1 MLKNKIRNEKEIS
14 VRAIILASILIPV
27 VNYWLI
33 EMEVIRYS
41 AHPVTISLFF
51 NVIFCIL
58 VLMVVNVLIKK
69 ILPKHSLSQGE
80 LLTIYVMLSI
90 ASGVAGHDMIEIL
103 VPMLGHAFWFAT
115 PENEWA
121 TLFQSYLPDWLTVS
135 DKNILTGFYRGDQNL
150 YTLEQIQ
157 GWLTPVFW
165 WTGFIFVLVF
175 VMLCINILLRKQWTE
190 REKLSYPIIQLP
202 LEMTREGTGF
212 FKNKMLWI
220 GFGVAAM
227 LHTLQQ
233 LHLIY
238 PSMPRIETSKN
249 YGYLFTESPWN
260 AMGGLPISFYPF
272 VIGIGF
278 FIPLDLSFS
287 CWFFFWYWKFLRII
301 GAVIGV
307 RSLPG
312 FPYMNEQ
319 ASGGYVAL
327 AVIALW
333 GSRRHLAQVAKK
345 AFGFKTDL
353 DDSEEPTSYRFA
365 TFGLIIGMTL
375 IVLFCWRGGMSV
387 WIAILFFVFY
397 FFAISLAVTRMRAE
411 LGTPVHDLHYSGPD
425 QILVSSFGTRRLSKP
440 TLTMF
445 SLFWFITRAYRSHP
459 MPHQLEGF
467 KLAERTNIRVK
478 RLAWAMVIACLLG
491 ALSAFWAHL
500 DIAYRI
506 GMEIKAPSPSLTAFG
521 REPYDRLS
529 GWLSY
534 PTLTQKPE
542 TVSMGIGF
550 IMTFLLMAMRM
561 RFFWFPLHPAG
572 FAITTSWGMNKV
584 WSCLFISWL
593 AKSAI
598 LKFGGIKV
606 HRAAVPFFL
615 GLILGEF
622 TFGSI
627 WNIVGIVFEI
637 PISKT
642 F

>member
-1 MLKNKIRNEKEIS
+1 MRNKGIS
-14 VRAIILASILIPV
+14 LRSIIIASILIPI

-51 NVIFCIL
+51 NVVFCIL
-58 VLMVVNVLIKK
+58 VLMSVNILIKWL
-69 ILPKHSLSQGE
+69 LPKHSLSQSE

-103 VPMLGHAFWFAT
+103 VPMLGHPSWFAT

-121 TLFQSYLPDWLTVS
+121 TLFQSYLPNWLTVS
-135 DKNILTGFYRGDQNL
+135 NKNILTGFYLGNRNL

-157 GWLTPVFW
+157 GWLTPMLW

-175 VMLCINILLRKQWTE
+175 VMLCINIVLRRQWTE
-190 REKLSYPIIQLP
+190 KEKLSYPIIQLP
-202 LEMTREGTGF
+202 LEMTKERTGF
-212 FKNKMLWI
+212 FKNKVLWI
-220 GFGVAAM
+220 GFGVAA
-227 LHTLQQ
+227 LLTTLNQ
-233 LHLIY
+233 LHLIF
-238 PSMPRIETSKN
+238 PTVPRIQTRMKN

-272 VIGIGF
+272 AIGIGF
-278 FIPLDLSFS
+278 FIPLDLSFA
-287 CWFFFWYWKFLRII
+287 CWFFFWYWKFLRIM
-301 GAVIGV
+301 GAVIGT

-333 GSRRHLAQVAKK
+333 GSRRHLARVARKT
-345 AFGFKTDL
+345 FGFETDL

-365 TFGLIIGMTL
+365 IFGIIIGMAF
-375 IVLFCWRGGMSV
+375 IVFFCWRGGMSV

-397 FFAISLAVTRMRAE
+397 FAISLAVTRMRAE

-425 QILVSSFGTRRLSKP
+425 QIVVRSFGTRRLSKG
-440 TLTMF
+440 TLTMM

-467 KLAERTNIRVK
+467 KLAERTKIGVK
-478 RLAWAMVIACLLG
+478 RLAWAMAIACLLG
-491 ALSAFWAHL
+491 AVSAFWAHL

-506 GMEIKAPSPSLTAFG
+506 GMEIKAPWPSLTAFG

-534 PTLTQKPE
+534 PTLTQGPE
-542 TVSMGIGF
+542 TASMIIGF
-550 IMTFLLMAMRM
+550 VMTFLLMIGRM
-561 RFFWFPLHPAG
+561 KFFWFPLHPAG
-572 FAITTSWGMNKV
+572 FAITTSWGMNMV

-593 AKSAI
+593 AKSVI
-598 LKFGGIKV
+598 LKFGGLKL
-606 HRAAVPFFL
+606 HRRAIPFFL

-622 TFGSI
+622 TMGSI
-627 WNIVGIVFEI
+627 YNIVGIVLDI
-637 PISKT
+637 PIYH
-642 F
+642 FWG